1 MWGTDQRNKVMKY
14 GGPRESVVHGPE
26 RPRYATANNS

>member
-14 GGPRESVVHGPE
+14 GGPGESVVQWPE
-26 RPRYATANNS
+26 SPRYTAANNS